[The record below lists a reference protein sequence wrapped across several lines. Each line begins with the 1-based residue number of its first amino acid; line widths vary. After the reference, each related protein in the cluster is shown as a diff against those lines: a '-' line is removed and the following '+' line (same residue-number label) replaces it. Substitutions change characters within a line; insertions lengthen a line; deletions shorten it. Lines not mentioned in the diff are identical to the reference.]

1 MTEQEQ
7 NKKINQQSRQ
17 ILELQQRVKVLELDV
32 DASGR
37 ISEAFDRMDSHI
49 DEVEERLTRKLN
61 NIDARLDRI
70 ERGQNEISG
79 QKNNRRIPIA
89 KPSRHHPTKS
99 DRY

>member
-70 ERGQNEISG
+70 ERGQNEIRG
-79 QKNNRRIPIA
+79 ALNVILEHLTGI
-89 KPSRHHPTKS
+89 S
-99 DRY
+99 DLPEE